1 MLLLDQPRSR
11 VPLSRFVALAPP
23 WLVLVVRIVFLVL
36 QPQPLSLLNEGT
48 LLCFREKSEEE
59 RDELLVIADDYCWS
73 F

>member
-11 VPLSRFVALAPP
+11 VPLSRFGALAPP

-59 RDELLVIADDYCWS
+59 RDELLVIADDYLWS